1 MSKVIASASELIGN
15 TPLVSLRRTA
25 EANGVSA
32 NLFGKL
38 EGANLT
44 GSVKDRI
51 ALSMVEAAEK
61 QGKLIPG
68 KSVIIEPTSGN
79 TGIGLSAV
87 GVNKGYK
94 VIIVMP
100 ETFSVERRKLIAA
113 YGAEIVLSDGKA
125 GMKGAIAKASE
136 LAEQTPN
143 SFIPSQFDNPA
154 NFDIH
159 YATTGPEIFDALDG
173 KVDVLVSGVGTGG
186 TVSGAGKYLKEK
198 NPATKII
205 AVEAAASPVLSGGQ
219 PGPHAIQGISPGF
232 EAGNF
237 KREFVDE
244 IIQVSN
250 EDALSLGK
258 RFASTENI
266 LVGISSGAAVFAGIE
281 VGKRDEFKGKNIV
294 IILPDNGDRYL
305 STKLFENEE

>member
-68 KSVIIEPTSGN
+68 RSVIIEPTSGN

-136 LAEQTPN
+136 LADQTPN

-159 YATTGPEIFDALDG
+159 YSTTGPEIFDALDG

-250 EDALSLGK
+250 EDALSWGRK
-258 RFASTENI
+258 FASTENI

-281 VGKRDEFKGKNIV
+281 VGKRDEFKGKNIA